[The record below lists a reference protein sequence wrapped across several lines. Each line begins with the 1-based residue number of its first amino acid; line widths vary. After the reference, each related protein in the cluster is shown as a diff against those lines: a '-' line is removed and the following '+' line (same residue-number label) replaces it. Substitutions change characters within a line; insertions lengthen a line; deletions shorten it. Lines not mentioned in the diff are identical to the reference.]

1 MGDNFDGVYQVDY
14 LETVGTNQ
22 YLICKLE
29 ELISEV
35 GVLLV
40 LERGGYQ
47 ILDDLFR
54 KVKGWQC
61 VSNLLLGSIIF
72 QADTSQCLGINL
84 VADIEEASAYLLLN
98 FEVLKLSVNR
108 EQRQIKVGGIVNL
121 VD

>member
-1 MGDNFDGVYQVDY
+1 MDY

-47 ILDDLFR
+47 IFDDLFR

-61 VSNLLLGSIIF
+61 VSNLLLASISI
-72 QADTSQCLGINL
+72 QADTFQCLGINL

-108 EQRQIKVGGIVNL
+108 EQRQIKVGGVVHL

>member
-1 MGDNFDGVYQVDY
+1 MCDNFDGVYQVDY

-47 ILDDLFR
+47 IFDDLFR

-61 VSNLLLGSIIF
+61 VSNLLLGSISI
-72 QADTSQCLGINL
+72 QADTFQCLGINL

-108 EQRQIKVGGIVNL
+108 EQRQIKVGGVVHL